1 MMLAALARR
10 KLEQRWEITAAGRRA
25 LEAAELEAVLEESAL
40 QELRVIGEEEE
51 RRAALEELRELERL
65 RELEDCWGGPRDDY
79 GLREL
84 EGNLLRALG
93 LGDHARPESCHALMQ
108 ADIKQGILDLRERNE
123 ELEAELVATPEALGE
138 GPYSSISEHAGALRA
153 ELATTRAELKECR
166 EVHEANHG

>member
-1 MMLAALARR
+1 MILAALARR

-84 EGNLLRALG
+84 EGGGVERVPRSPRG
-93 LGDHARPESCHALMQ
+93 ESWLTA
-108 ADIKQGILDLRERNE
+108 
-123 ELEAELVATPEALGE
+123 
-138 GPYSSISEHAGALRA
+138 SIPR
-153 ELATTRAELKECR
+153 TQK
-166 EVHEANHG
+166 